1 MRKSLAYEL
10 AYVPTSGFKNNGD
23 MRICTTKSNMKKKI
37 QVEHTSRGV
46 TVPDATILDGCAIFW
61 IIHWPAA
68 GANTTDYA
76 ENVLQ
81 YVIDLLSLC
90 DVYMIFDKYF
100 KPSIKGQTRANRGSA
115 DCCTLYHVLTLSS
128 ELPPQT
134 IVLNN

>member
-1 MRKSLAYEL
+1 MCKSLAYEL

-23 MRICTTKSNMKKKI
+23 MRICTTKSNMKKI

-81 YVIDLLSLC
+81 YVIDLFSLC
-90 DVYMIFDKYF
+90 DVYMLFDKYF